1 MVPIRT
7 VVHYGCSGMHQNGAV
22 VPMTTHRSWI
32 LLAVVIC
39 GGGGLWFVFG
49 KQLAAPGRIADQVLA
64 VWVDIRWLT
73 TPLGRE
79 HDVST
84 V

>member
-49 KQLAAPGRIADQVLA
+49 KQLA